1 MTAVASNRA
10 VGLDLQ
16 ETEENHRI
24 VEAIQLDN
32 PQLEIRHLPGLLKLS
47 APGSIEVRRESVEKL
62 LGRPW
67 ETHEFQMVIVSYV
80 GNITAWDDDHIVVR
94 WEH

>member
-1 MTAVASNRA
+1 MTAVAGSRA

-32 PQLEIRHLPGLLKLS
+32 AQLEIRHLPGLLKLS
-47 APGSIEVRRESVEKL
+47 APGSIEVRRESIEKS

-67 ETHEFQMVIVSYV
+67 ETHEFQMAIVSYV
-80 GNITAWDDDHIVVR
+80 GNIAAWDDDRIVIR